1 MVDPRLESK
10 RLLLRELTLSDVDD
24 LFAILGDEETMRFY
38 PASKTRE
45 QTIGWIEWNLRSYEQ
60 YGFGLWG
67 LVLKETGEFV
77 GDCGLTMQEVDGEWF
92 VEVGYHVKKTHWR
105 HGLATEAAMACRD
118 HAFDVLGLCRLIALV
133 RVENV
138 PSAGVARKLGM
149 DVWKE
154 TMRSGLRHFV
164 YAMGPDGRRRS
175 ASQVTRAAASPADSP
190 ATKAGQRGAL

>member
-1 MVDPRLESK
+1 LPDRVLETD
-10 RLLLRELTLSDVDD
+10 RLLLRELTLDDVDD

-45 QTIGWIEWNLRSYEQ
+45 QTIGWIDWNRRSYEEH
-60 YGFGLWG
+60 GFGLWA
-67 LVLKETGEFV
+67 LILKGTGEFV

-92 VEVGYHVKKTHWR
+92 VEVGYHVKRTHWR
-105 HGLATEAAMACRD
+105 RGLATEAAMACRD
-118 HAFDVLGLCRLIALV
+118 HAFDVLGLSRLIALV

-149 DVWKE
+149 TVWKD
-154 TMRSGLRHFV
+154 TMRLGLRHFV

-190 ATKAGQRGAL
+190 ATRAGQSGGL